1 MKAASERRVAGK
13 EDQGSGQFFNQNLC
27 SYNRRNEN
35 ILEIPAK
42 NRVSQTGRLRSD
54 APPPMH
60 LLPYSSQRAA
70 GQPPQAREGLL
81 ATD

>member
-13 EDQGSGQFFNQNLC
+13 EDQGSGQLFNQNLC

-60 LLPYSSQRAA
+60 LLPSSRQKAA
-70 GQPPQAREGLL
+70 ARPRGAWEGSRST
-81 ATD
+81 A